1 MATLTIR
8 NLPDPTQ
15 RALKRRATRN
25 GRSMEAEARAIIGAA
40 MQEPAQKPKPK
51 SKTLSPEA
59 EAALARLKKLFAPK
73 PGEPRGKLVDD
84 FLAERRAAAAR
95 E

>member
-15 RALKRRATRN
+15 KALKRRAARN

-40 MQEPAQKPKPK
+40 MQETDHKPKA
-51 SKTLSPEA
+51 KTLSPEA
-59 EAALARLKKLFAPK
+59 EAALARLRKVFAPK
-73 PGEPRGKLVDD
+73 PGEPHGKLVDD

>member
-15 RALKRRATRN
+15 RALKRRAARN

-40 MQEPAQKPKPK
+40 MQESEQK
-51 SKTLSPEA
+51 SKAKSLSPEA
-59 EAALARLKKLFAPK
+59 EAALARLRKIFAPG

-84 FLAERRAAAAR
+84 FLAERRASAAN